1 MATPKFFAWEK
12 SDVERLVEWIEE
24 NQEALRGSKNAWVKD
39 CNYWCYW
46 KPLHGGREYY
56 EYIFAAD

>member
-1 MATPKFFAWEK
+1 VGGLLGRAVVF
-12 SDVERLVEWIEE
+12 
-24 NQEALRGSKNAWVKD
+24 NAGT
-39 CNYWCYW
+39 YWCYW